1 MNGRRWMKSGL
12 NKIRSAYLAKMLR
25 LLPIQD
31 HGVINVIHGDDI
43 CFIDEQI
50 LIRSYDS
57 LT

>member
-12 NKIRSAYLAKMLR
+12 NKIRSAHLTKMLR
-25 LLPIQD
+25 LLQIQD
-31 HGVINVIHGDDI
+31 HGVINVIHGNDI
-43 CFIDEQI
+43 RFINEQI